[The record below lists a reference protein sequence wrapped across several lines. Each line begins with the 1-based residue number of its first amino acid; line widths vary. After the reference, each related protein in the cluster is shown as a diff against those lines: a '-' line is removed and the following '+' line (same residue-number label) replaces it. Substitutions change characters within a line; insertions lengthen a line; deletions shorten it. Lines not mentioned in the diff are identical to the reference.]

1 MSRPFP
7 RTMPFTGNYAP
18 ILMECD
24 AYDLPV
30 EGELPAGLHGTLLRN
45 GANPQFA
52 PRDPGYH
59 WFLGDGMVHAFNI
72 ADGRVT
78 YRNRWVRTP
87 KWELEHAAG
96 EALFGSWGN
105 PRTTD
110 PRALGKD
117 GGVANT
123 SLVWHGGRLFALE
136 EGHQPFE
143 LAPDTLKSLG
153 YHDFAGKITGNF
165 TAHPRIDPETGEMLF
180 FAYSADGMLTP
191 GIVYGVISPSGEVT
205 RKELFQAPFCAM
217 VHDFAVTR
225 NHVLFPVLPLTG
237 SLDRAMS
244 GGPVF
249 AWEPDKGA
257 WIGIMR
263 RDAGPGSLR
272 WFRGDPCFVFHLMN
286 AWEEGEQ
293 ICAEV
298 VRYDRPPYFPDT
310 QGTPGPAGVGRL
322 ARWRFDL
329 SQPGDGFAW
338 DFIDDMQSEFPRI
351 DERFTGLPYRHGWLA
366 CERPEGR
373 TDAAGG
379 LEHIDVKSGERTV
392 FWMPQGDS
400 VSEPVFVPRT
410 ADAAEGDGWLLA
422 VAWRGAERRSDLIV
436 LDADALADGPVATV
450 ALSHRVPF
458 GFHGTWRPG

>member
-7 RTMPFTGNYAP
+7 KTRPFTGNYAP

-30 EGELPAGLHGTLLRN
+30 DGELPAGLRGTLLRN

-52 PRDPGYH
+52 PRDAGYH
-59 WFLGDGMVHAFNI
+59 WFLGDGMVHAFGI
-72 ADGRVT
+72 ADGRVK

-105 PRTTD
+105 PMTTD
-110 PRALGKD
+110 PRAQGKD
-117 GGVANT
+117 WGIANT

-143 LAPDTLKSLG
+143 LAPDTLDSRG
-153 YHDFAGKITGNF
+153 YHDFGGKITGRF
-165 TAHPRIDPETGEMLF
+165 TAHPRIDPETGEMVF
-180 FAYSADGMLTP
+180 FAYTADGMLTS
-191 GIVYGVISPSGEVT
+191 GMLYGTISPSGEVT
-205 RKELFQAPFCAM
+205 RKELFQAPYCAM

-237 SLDRAMS
+237 SLPRAIA
-244 GGPVF
+244 GGPAF

-257 WIGIMR
+257 WIGVMR
-263 RDAGPGSLR
+263 RDAGTSSLR
-272 WFRGDPCFVFHLMN
+272 WFRGDPCFVFHVMN
-286 AWEEGEQ
+286 AWEDGEQ

-298 VRYDRPPYFPDT
+298 VRYDRAPAFPDT
-310 QGTPGPAGVGRL
+310 KGEMGQTGIGRL

-329 SQPGDGFAW
+329 SQPGDSFAW
-338 DFIDDMQSEFPRI
+338 DYIDDMASEFPRI
-351 DERFTGLPYRHGWLA
+351 DDRFTGLPYRHGWLA

-373 TDAAGG
+373 IEAAGG
-379 LEHIDVKSGERTV
+379 IEHIDVTSGRRTV
-392 FWMPQGDS
+392 CWMPPGDS

-410 ADAAEGDGWLLA
+410 PDAAEGDGWLLA
-422 VAWRGAERRSDLIV
+422 VAWRGAEHRSDLIV
-436 LDADALADGPVATV
+436 LDTGALEDGPIATV
-450 ALSHRVPF
+450 GLSHRVPF
-458 GFHGTWRPG
+458 GFHGMWLPG